1 MNLCDAI
8 VPEQKAML
16 TTGPGRP
23 LSPGKPLG
31 PGGPSLPAGPAGPG
45 SPCGSKRNAINP
57 VKTPQREQTSLNI
70 KTELRDSPW
79 LLPSPQLRVDLAR
92 QVGPGVRG
100 GLDLPLVR
108 SHLLD
113 PTIGKTNK

>member
-8 VPEQKAML
+8 VPEQKAIL

-23 LSPGKPLG
+23 LSPGKPRG

-45 SPCGSKRNAINP
+45 SPCGSKRNTINP
-57 VKTPQREQTSLNI
+57 VKPQREQTSLNI
-70 KTELRDSPW
+70 KTELQDSPW
-79 LLPSPQLRVDLAR
+79 LLPSLQHRVDLAH
-92 QVGPGVRG
+92 QVGLGVQG
-100 GLDLPLVR
+100 GLDLPLVQ

-113 PTIGKTNK
+113 PTIEKQTNK